1 MKNTDGALGVDRFK
15 SLLPKSAVHIDT
27 NNAIIYTRVS
37 TAEQMETNFSLETQK
52 KHCLEYAIKNNMN
65 VIAEFGGTYESAKT
79 EDRKEFKKMLL
90 FLNANKDKISYL
102 IVYSLDRFSRS
113 GEQAMVLAGKLKK
126 LGVNLVS
133 ITQPTDLN
141 SDMGVFYQNLLL
153 LFGKLD
159 NDMRRTKTITG
170 MRERLLSGYFCG
182 KAPIGYVNVP
192 GVPRSESIVMNEKA
206 KWIKKAFEWKL
217 NEQISNVEIAARL
230 QNVGIN
236 LTSKRL
242 TIILRNP
249 FYCGILIGNILGDEI
264 VEGKHP
270 PLISKEMFWQVQ
282 ATLDGTHSGY
292 SVSSG
297 NEKYPL
303 KQFVICDRCNTA
315 LTGYMVKKKKLDYY
329 KCNKIGCG
337 CNASV
342 AKLHQG
348 FIDLLSSF
356 IVEKKFHEPLKHMMS
371 NVIRELGKDRVQ
383 MRKQYLEALQ
393 KIESRIEKIEE
404 NFAIGEINSE
414 LYTKFSKKYSKEK
427 QEIETQIKEE
437 AMDLSNLEICLEK
450 ALKISANLPEM
461 WELEEY
467 KIKKRLQKLVF
478 PEGIRYNKQTNT
490 YRTTKVNSIFSLIPH
505 GKRLLEEQKSGNSN
519 EELPISA
526 FVPGA
531 GIEPARPQWP
541 QDFKYYATL
550 QNATKR
556 DIWEQKKAKGCL

>member
-1 MKNTDGALGVDRFK
+1 MKNAMKKLESVNGIDRFK
-15 SLLPKSAVHIDT
+15 SLLPKSSARIST

-52 KHCLEYAIKNNMN
+52 KHCLDYASKNNMI
-65 VIAEFGGTYESAKT
+65 VVSEFGGTYESAKT

-90 FLNANKDKISYL
+90 FLSENKDKISYL

-133 ITQPTDLN
+133 VTQPTDLN

-182 KAPIGYVNVP
+182 KAPVGYVNVP
-192 GVPRSESIVMNEKA
+192 GVPRSEAIIMNEKA

-217 NEQISNVEIAARL
+217 NEQISNVEIASRL

-270 PLISKEMFWQVQ
+270 PLISKDVFWQVQ
-282 ATLDGTHSGY
+282 AILDGTHYGY
-292 SVSSG
+292 SISNE

-315 LTGYMVKKKKLDYY
+315 LTGYLVKKKGLDYY

-342 AKLHQG
+342 VKLHEG
-348 FIDLLSSF
+348 FVEVLSDYK
-356 IVEKKFHEPLKHMMS
+356 IEEKFHDPLKHMMS
-371 NVIRELGKDRVQ
+371 NVIKELGKDRVQ
-383 MRKQYLEALQ
+383 MRKQYLEAL
-393 KIESRIEKIEE
+393 KKTESKIEKIEE
-404 NFAIGEINSE
+404 NFALGEINTE
-414 LYTKFSKKYSKEK
+414 LYTKFSKKYLKEK
-427 QEIETQIKEE
+427 QEIEKQIKEQ
-437 AMDLSNLEICLEK
+437 AIDLSNLEICLEK

-461 WELEEY
+461 WELEGY
-467 KIKKRLQKLVF
+467 KIKKRLQYLVF
-478 PEGIRYNKQTNT
+478 PEGIRYNKQLNT

-505 GKRLLEEQKSGNSN
+505 GMRLLEEQKSGNSN

-526 FVPGA
+526 FVPG
-531 GIEPARPQWP
+531 
-541 QDFKYYATL
+541 
-550 QNATKR
+550 
-556 DIWEQKKAKGCL
+556 KGVLFSIQVFIPLHRFAI